1 MIIIKWAA
9 MIYTHGIGKAGT
21 PELQMI
27 ARKFSGIKCFLVPQS
42 ILGQ

>member
-21 PELQMI
+21 PELQVI
-27 ARKFSGIKCFLVPQS
+27 ARKFSGIKRFLVPQS